1 MAWYEKKS
9 NVVPNIQPG
18 FPKSNLK
25 VAQMVKSIVDSKQ
38 TIYHD
43 TEPMEVIKV
52 IKNGS
57 SNHGA
62 VIGTFINNPN
72 QEILGEVVL
81 PLTPHITAIPL
92 IGEQVVVIEYNNQ
105 HYYTSII
112 ARKNNVNENSI
123 PGLSG
128 DYQTDATYGKTFER
142 KRIKNI
148 YVNEGEIVFEGRF
161 GNTIKF
167 GCNYKNNSPNIRI
180 RAGQN
185 PEADTSSV
193 VKENINKDG
202 SSIYLSTDE
211 TINLPAMKIKGTS
224 RNFSQQRISGKSIV
238 MNSDKLFLNA
248 RDGNINLRSSEN
260 VTIQGAEVFIHAGKR
275 GTIKL
280 GDPASFFI
288 PTLRTDVITDLFKDL
303 IASIQEGF
311 TAIGKATNPPG
322 LLSAAKDIAKIVGDR
337 VPNIVDIVQNEKYL
351 NKEIMIA
358 LPGFNI
364 ADKGS
369 GVGGGG
375 DTTPK
380 TLIDSSNEEDG
391 YNRDGTFDS
400 DNFER
405 QSNRDASGKRDT
417 GPRRY

>member
-43 TEPMEVIKV
+43 TEPMEVSKV

-180 RAGQN
+180 RAGQD

-260 VTIQGAEVFIHAGKR
+260 VTIQGGEVFIHAGKR

-369 GVGGGG
+369 GVGGG

>member
-1 MAWYEKKS
+1 
-9 NVVPNIQPG
+9 
-18 FPKSNLK
+18 
-25 VAQMVKSIVDSKQ
+25 
-38 TIYHD
+38 
-43 TEPMEVIKV
+43 
-52 IKNGS
+52 
-57 SNHGA
+57 
-62 VIGTFINNPN
+62 
-72 QEILGEVVL
+72 
-81 PLTPHITAIPL
+81 
-92 IGEQVVVIEYNNQ
+92 
-105 HYYTSII
+105 
-112 ARKNNVNENSI
+112 
-123 PGLSG
+123 
-128 DYQTDATYGKTFER
+128 
-142 KRIKNI
+142 
-148 YVNEGEIVFEGRF
+148 
-161 GNTIKF
+161 
-167 GCNYKNNSPNIRI
+167 
-180 RAGQN
+180 
-185 PEADTSSV
+185 
-193 VKENINKDG
+193 
-202 SSIYLSTDE
+202 
-211 TINLPAMKIKGTS
+211 
-224 RNFSQQRISGKSIV
+224 

-260 VTIQGAEVFIHAGKR
+260 VTIQGGEVFIHAGKR

-337 VPNIVDIVQNEKYL
+337 VPNIVDIIQNEKYL

>member
-43 TEPMEVIKV
+43 TEPMEVSKV

-180 RAGQN
+180 RAGQD

-260 VTIQGAEVFIHAGKR
+260 VTIQGGEVFIHAGKR

-280 GDPASFFI
+280 GDPSSFFI

-369 GVGGGG
+369 GVGGG

>member
-43 TEPMEVIKV
+43 TEPMEVSKV

-92 IGEQVVVIEYNNQ
+92 IGEQVGVIEYNNQ

-148 YVNEGEIVFEGRF
+148 YVNEGQIVFEGRF

-180 RAGQN
+180 RAGQD

-193 VKENINKDG
+193 VKENINKD
-202 SSIYLSTDE
+202 
-211 TINLPAMKIKGTS
+211 
-224 RNFSQQRISGKSIV
+224 V
-238 MNSDKLFLNA
+238 
-248 RDGNINLRSSEN
+248 
-260 VTIQGAEVFIHAGKR
+260 
-275 GTIKL
+275 
-280 GDPASFFI
+280 
-288 PTLRTDVITDLFKDL
+288 
-303 IASIQEGF
+303 
-311 TAIGKATNPPG
+311 
-322 LLSAAKDIAKIVGDR
+322 
-337 VPNIVDIVQNEKYL
+337 
-351 NKEIMIA
+351 
-358 LPGFNI
+358 
-364 ADKGS
+364 
-369 GVGGGG
+369 
-375 DTTPK
+375 
-380 TLIDSSNEEDG
+380 
-391 YNRDGTFDS
+391 
-400 DNFER
+400 
-405 QSNRDASGKRDT
+405 
-417 GPRRY
+417 

>member
-1 MAWYEKKS
+1 M
-9 NVVPNIQPG
+9 PNIQPG

-43 TEPMEVIKV
+43 TEPMEVSKV

-180 RAGQN
+180 RAGQD

-260 VTIQGAEVFIHAGKR
+260 VTIQGGEVFIHAGKR

-280 GDPASFFI
+280 GDPSSFFI